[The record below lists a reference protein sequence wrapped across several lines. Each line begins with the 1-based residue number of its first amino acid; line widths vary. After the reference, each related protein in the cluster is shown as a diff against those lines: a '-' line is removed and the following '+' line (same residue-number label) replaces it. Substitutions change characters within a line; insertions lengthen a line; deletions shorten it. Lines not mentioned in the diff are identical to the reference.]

1 MKKLA
6 FLALIISIKCFAQEV
21 TYERFL
27 IVDKKII
34 WQNVY
39 QKDSINN
46 IPALKKIASLIF
58 NSETTAE
65 VRNQKL
71 NCQNLATYMISTFQ
85 FNVLIEEK
93 DNKYR
98 ITVSNIVFDSNM
110 QVTIGYVTAAQR
122 FVTLEDAEVRTSDF
136 KFRKNN
142 QSKTNMAC
150 LDSYLQN
157 YFKIKPTNN
166 NW

>member
-1 MKKLA
+1 MKKLVM
-6 FLALIISIKCFAQEV
+6 LLLINCIHTFAQDV
-21 TYERFL
+21 NYDRFTL
-27 IVDKKII
+27 VDKKVI

-46 IPALKKIASLIF
+46 ISSLKKIASLVF
-58 NSETTAE
+58 NSESTAE
-65 VRNQKL
+65 VKNQKL
-71 NCQNLATYMISTFQ
+71 NCPSLAMYMLSTFQ

-93 DNKYR
+93 DDKYR
-98 ITVSNIVFDSNM
+98 VTVSNIVFDSNM
-110 QVTIGYVTAAQR
+110 QVTVGYVTAAQKY
-122 FVTLEDAEVRTSDF
+122 VTLEDAEVRTSDY

-142 QSKTNMAC
+142 QSKTDMTC
-150 LDSYLQN
+150 LDNFLLD